1 MRQVHL
7 QTPIH
12 ADYTPNRPFFSPSLP
27 TQDMSTLTEIKTP
40 DAPAAQG
47 PYSQGILVTPSG
59 FIYISGCI
67 PLVPPEDHVIPGGI
81 IPQTQQ
87 TLKNFKAILEKG
99 GSNIGKV
106 IKTTVFVKD
115 LNDFAKVNE
124 EYAKF
129 FGTHKPARATIEVA
143 RLPLDVLI
151 EIEGV
156 AIL

>member
-1 MRQVHL
+1 MSAL
-7 QTPIH
+7 IPI
-12 ADYTPNRPFFSPSLP
+12 
-27 TQDMSTLTEIKTP
+27 ETP

-59 FIYISGCI
+59 FGYISGCI
-67 PLVPPEDHVIPGGI
+67 PLVPPEDYVIPGGI

-87 TLKNFKAILEKG
+87 ALKNFKAILEKA
-99 GSNIGKV
+99 GSTINKV
-106 IKTTVFVKD
+106 IKTTVYVKD

-129 FGTHKPARATIEVA
+129 FGTHKPARATVEVA

-151 EIEGV
+151 EIEGIV
-156 AIL
+156 IV